1 MISSEVRRAA
11 LIHLPFTPATLPAL
25 LTRSRDVD
33 AVTRKLL
40 YSSVLTRLAHPKQ
53 LTISQ
58 REQIVRQ
65 GLGDREEAVRL
76 AAAKLLGS
84 WVDLCEGDL
93 IQFLKLF
100 DVRAGD
106 ICVDALKSI
115 FVARSEVVQE
125 LEFDGMFSSNSV
137 VEIVFIFAHR
147 TLLVCT

>member
-25 LTRSRDVD
+25 LTRSWDVD

-106 ICVDALKSI
+106 ICVMPEI
-115 FVARSEVVQE
+115 NFCARSEVVQE

-137 VEIVFIFAHR
+137 VEMVFIFAHR
-147 TLLVCT
+147 TLLVYT